1 MRLSTLLSA
10 IVRRLDLILPLVV
23 LIAAL
28 VVRVYEPPLVERLR
42 NLAFDSY
49 QRLLPRPV
57 GDAPVRIIDIDEA
70 SLAKIGQWPW
80 PRDILAQLVDR
91 LSEAGA
97 EVHVVVDLDVDVL
110 RLHPGELGL
119 EHDRVLGVEDVHRG
133 RPDGR
138 AGALAERA
146 PEQPVDLLAEGHHVT
161 ERVPPHN

>member
-1 MRLSTLLSA
+1 MRLSTVLSA
-10 IVRRLDLILPLVV
+10 IGRRLDLILPLLV

-28 VVRVYEPPLVERLR
+28 VVRINEPPLVERLR

-70 SLAKIGQWPW
+70 SLEKIGQWPW

-97 EVHVVVDLDVDVL
+97 AAIAFDVL
-110 RLHPGELGL
+110 FAEPDRLSPQNLLQRWQHNADIARLGEVIGKL
-119 EHDRVLGVEDVHRG
+119 
-133 RPDGR
+133 PDPD
-138 AGALAERA
+138 AELA
-146 PEQPVDLLAEGHHVT
+146 
-161 ERVPPHN
+161 